1 MYLLVMVLDDVTH
14 LSEVLEAWI
23 GAGVKGVTILESTG
37 INRMLMRTSA
47 RPMFMGFSQLFGSGR
62 VGHNTLFAVIDS
74 LDIAR
79 AAVKATE
86 GVIGDLSKP
95 HTGIIFALPVAQTWG
110 MPEPY
115 AGEVDRQAGS
125 EE

>member
-1 MYLLVMVLDDVTH
+1 MYLLIMVLDDVAH

-37 INRMLMRTSA
+37 VNRILMRTEAQS
-47 RPMFMGFSQLFGSGR
+47 MFMGFTQLFGSGR

-74 LDIAR
+74 LAVAE
-79 AAVKATE
+79 AAVEATE
-86 GVIGDLSKP
+86 AVVGDLTKP
-95 HTGIIFALPVAQTWG
+95 HTGIVFALPIAHTWG

-115 AGEVDRQAGS
+115 AGQYEQ
-125 EE
+125 

>member
-74 LDIAR
+74 LDIAQ
-79 AAVKATE
+79 AAAEATE
-86 GVIGDLSKP
+86 GVIGDLTKP

-115 AGEVDRQAGS
+115 AGEYDQHAGT
-125 EE
+125 EA